1 MQKKGIIPLKYH
13 WVCTSCHKQRSH
25 RPHNYNVTKGTDAAI
40 NRLLDH
46 HHINKDGST
55 LKRTCS
61 IADQV
66 SSQPPSITTSSYG
79 QDITNYGTTFNEV
92 EWKGAITAL
101 VVHQNLAFRLPES
114 PYMQNCLTMLNPAVD
129 SRGCL
134 PYHSTLRR
142 WIS

>member
-66 SSQPPSITTSSYG
+66 QRRYWIDQTRSDLGSGLVDPTGPDRLADLVDPDQYQI
-79 QDITNYGTTFNEV
+79 DLVGT
-92 EWKGAITAL
+92 G
-101 VVHQNLAFRLPES
+101 H
-114 PYMQNCLTMLNPAVD
+114 
-129 SRGCL
+129 
-134 PYHSTLRR
+134 
-142 WIS
+142 